1 MSISY
6 KDAIKSSMQ
15 SISEKKEAVFI
26 GYNLKYGSRCYGTMD
41 TIPEDKIYE
50 MPVAEDLMTGVATG
64 MALGGYLPVLVFER
78 QDFMLIA
85 SDQIINHLSKISEL
99 VFVKDCAEEIFPL
112 LDPRVKLSVPVV
124 YESISVAMILF

>member
-50 MPVAEDLMTGVATG
+50 MPVAEDLNLVEISIE
-64 MALGGYLPVLVFER
+64 YLL
-78 QDFMLIA
+78 LIL
-85 SDQIINHLSKISEL
+85 IINLHTIYNLKQNM
-99 VFVKDCAEEIFPL
+99 VVCK
-112 LDPRVKLSVPVV
+112 KL
-124 YESISVAMILF
+124 ILKLMRHIKY